1 MKTRL
6 EKVGLI
12 TRRDDNADINISFA
26 WSVLSRLGLPA
37 RYGGR
42 SQDGS
47 YEFVIINPSTG
58 DYMATGRGPTIEL
71 SMCQAALNA
80 SNHNNSGELEAE

>member
-6 EKVGLI
+6 EKAGLI
-12 TRRDDNADINISFA
+12 IQNDDSPEISISFA
-26 WSVLSRLGLPA
+26 WSVLSRLGYPA

-42 SQDGS
+42 AQDGS
-47 YEFVIINPSTG
+47 HEFVILNPSTG
-58 DYMATGRGPTIEL
+58 DFLATGKGTSIEM

-80 SNHNNSGELEAE
+80 STHINTS

>member
-6 EKVGLI
+6 KEAGLVVNY
-12 TRRDDNADINISFA
+12 DDNPEINISFA
-26 WSVLSRLGLPA
+26 WSVLARLGYPA

-42 SQDGS
+42 AQDGS

-58 DYMATGRGPTIEL
+58 SFMATGKGPTIEM
-71 SMCQAALNA
+71 SMCEAALNA
-80 SNHNNSGELEAE
+80 RAHADSS

>member
-6 EKVGLI
+6 QKAGLV
-12 TRRDDNADINISFA
+12 TKENKSPEINISFA
-26 WSVLSRLGLPA
+26 WSVLARLGYPA

-42 SQDGS
+42 AQDGS
-47 YEFVIINPSTG
+47 YEFVIIDPSTG
-58 DYMATGRGPTIEL
+58 DFMATGKGPTIEL

-80 SNHNNSGELEAE
+80 HNLVDSS